1 MNGIKV
7 DIIKRKIFINKTFSQ
22 RMSNTS
28 SSEYREYERVVSLNP
43 TFEVEVTTQ
52 KTYDRE
58 KYKGLTYRFIEA
70 YIYCHAPDNESRKIA
85 IAEYIEERWK
95 ALGHDCG
102 YKEVRAWFI
111 NRYPEFDNLYFE
123 KNVEPPKNKVIELMK
138 ELGYFDENGKL
149 VEPTGI
155 KLLTA

>member
-7 DIIKRKIFINKTFSQ
+7 DIIKRKIFINKTFSK

-28 SSEYREYERVVSLNP
+28 SVEYREYERVVSLNP

-52 KTYDRE
+52 KTYDRN
-58 KYKGLTYRFIEA
+58 KYRLSYKFIEA

-95 ALGHDCG
+95 ALGHRCG
-102 YKEVRAWFI
+102 HHEVRAWFLEK
-111 NRYPEFDNLYFE
+111 YPDFDDMYFE
-123 KNVEPPKNKVIELMK
+123 SKSEPARSEVEEFM
-138 ELGYFDENGKL
+138 EQLGYFDENGKL